1 MKRKIRM
8 ALVED
13 NRFHAIL
20 FERAVRERYP
30 DCEVTTYRTGKAF
43 LQDMASARFD
53 LGAVDFHLPDIDG
66 LELLALIRAGKPDL
80 PIVVITGGGSEQI
93 AAEAIK
99 MGAMDYVT
107 KSGDFES
114 ALPRIIQQAF
124 QKQQLILKSRRLEA
138 KAREG
143 EKLEMVTTVASTLN
157 HEINNQV
164 MAILGKLELLLEDP
178 QIVDPDAV
186 EKLHMIETSA
196 RRIQEITHQMAGLMT
211 TSVKHTPVG
220 PMLRLVGRRIPRQ
233 RDASPEVIPA
243 DKTD

>member
-1 MKRKIRM
+1 MKRKIKM

-30 DCEVTTYRTGKAF
+30 DCELTTYRTGKAF
-43 LQDMASARFD
+43 LQDVASARFD
-53 LGAVDFHLPDIDG
+53 VGAVDFHLPDIDG
-66 LELLALIRAGKPDL
+66 LELLALIRDRKPDL

-157 HEINNQV
+157 HEINNPL
-164 MAILGKLELLLEDP
+164 MAIFGNVELLLEDP
-178 QIVDPDAV
+178 RVTDPGAV

-211 TSVKHTPVG
+211 TSIKHTPAG
-220 PMLRLVGRRIPRQ
+220 PMLRLAGRRTLRQ
-233 RDASPEVIPA
+233 HDDSPEVIPA